1 MAKSRIQYCWRVNR
15 AISEGRSLLSFSPK
29 FVFASAILALGCTA
43 MAQQGPSANSR
54 PDDLPDA
61 PIPSIQGS
69 APAPA
74 SDANTIVR
82 LPGHILGDEKAI
94 LVSPLKLRTNDLKWL
109 VPLAGA
115 TAAAF
120 ATDHYTMNTVI
131 TKDGPWNQAN
141 INTSNVLIGGLV
153 GVPLGM
159 YVYGRF
165 GGHEYERETG
175 MLVAEAGADAVITEQ
190 VIKLVTWRERPYQ
203 DNSRGLFYQGSAG
216 FNSSFPSS
224 HIVVAW
230 SAASVLA
237 NRYPSKWMALG
248 VYSAATAVSL
258 TRVLGQQHFPSDVLI
273 GSASGWLIGHYV
285 ARVHRHIDRN

>member
-1 MAKSRIQYCWRVNR
+1 MPPY
-15 AISEGRSLLSFSPK
+15 LSQAPDTGPHDTI
-29 FVFASAILALGCTA
+29 AELPIHILHDQEAIL
-43 MAQQGPSANSR
+43 
-54 PDDLPDA
+54 
-61 PIPSIQGS
+61 I
-69 APAPA
+69 
-74 SDANTIVR
+74 
-82 LPGHILGDEKAI
+82 
-94 LVSPLKLRTNDLKWL
+94 SPTKLRTNDLKWL
-109 VPLAGA
+109 LPLAAA
-115 TAAAF
+115 TGAAF

-141 INTSNVLIGGLV
+141 INTSNVLIGGLA

-216 FNSSFPSS
+216 LNSSFPSS
-224 HIVVAW
+224 HTVLAW

-237 NRYPSKWMALG
+237 SRYPSKWMAIG

-285 ARVHRHIDRN
+285 ARTHRHANHN